1 MSINKYIILCEY
13 LCILEYIFL
22 TFSDVGPYD
31 IGLLK
36 LATPLK
42 LSKQVQSIKL
52 APPESDPTGEA
63 WLCGWGSIG
72 GSIFPEMPD
81 KLQHVKLEYVDRVTC
96 HEAVERL
103 TGSSPVHETNV
114 CTGPLYDGISACSV
128 SSSSINLVQF
138 VYYNNTVY

>member
-1 MSINKYIILCEY
+1 VNIYTYWNIF
-13 LCILEYIFL
+13 FL

-42 LSKQVQSIKL
+42 LSKEVQPIEL

-63 WLCGWGSIG
+63 ELCGWGSVSG
-72 GSIFPEMPD
+72 GIFPDMPD
-81 KLQHVKLEYVDRVTC
+81 KLQKVDLEYVDRVTC
-96 HEAVERL
+96 HEAVKRL

-128 SSSSINLVQF
+128 SPRSINLIN
-138 VYYNNTVY
+138 YSNTVY